1 MRARRRQLPGK
12 AIMVSAT
19 DDEWEDVR
27 ARARRRGLSI
37 ARYLT
42 GLARAYEGEANLLA
56 LASGEQR
63 EMLEAVR
70 EIRTSL
76 GEHPEPLIIEMRERG
91 AALFEALGRHLIAR
105 GRGDDLH
112 EVLAAMIDDERAT
125 AVMDEIRAAAARRPV
140 RRRAREPEPELPDL
154 FS

>member
-56 LASGEQR
+56 LGSGEQR

-76 GEHPEPLIIEMRERG
+76 GEYPEPLIIEMRERG
-91 AALFEALGRHLIAR
+91 AALFEALSRHLIAR

-112 EVLAAMIDDERAT
+112 EVLGALMGDERA
-125 AVMDEIRAAAARRPV
+125 AVVMDEIMAAAARRPV
-140 RRRAREPEPELPDL
+140 RMRAREPAPELPDL